1 MNKTFL
7 PEYLPLWDIQEV
19 RTFRGGRPKAY
30 ESVLGEIV
38 VIAQA
43 YVRFLKFPSSYCC
56 FPSLSQVSYSS
67 CTGSAK

>member
-43 YVRFLKFPSSYCC
+43 YVRFLKNS
-56 FPSLSQVSYSS
+56 
-67 CTGSAK
+67 

>member
-1 MNKTFL
+1 MVGMSIDYSNSEKVLGTNYSWMNKTFL

-43 YVRFLKFPSSYCC
+43 YVRFLKNS
-56 FPSLSQVSYSS
+56 
-67 CTGSAK
+67 